1 MRDMLLE
8 KLRTDVNLPVLPEV
22 LVRLDKELSDP
33 EVEVRSISSIIGM
46 DPILA
51 GQVLRMANSAYY
63 SRGGAAL
70 TNSGAAVMRLGIR
83 TVRGLVYALSL
94 PRMFTSPAR
103 GQAFSHSMFW
113 KHSLGVGAFSQ
124 ALGRKLGIPAA
135 SQDLVYFAGLVHD
148 VGALLFLALIPEK
161 YDAFLASL
169 EKEGEESVLKPQ
181 DFNLAIKETE
191 VFGISHCELGA
202 TFLEERWKMEPAL
215 VELVRDHHSPDWNR
229 QELLRE
235 SLIVHVADG
244 VCSSVGA
251 SWESASRQSLPF
263 LAPAWEHLEI
273 SLDDVNE
280 LLEQMQASLDQAQAL
295 LVMQS

>member
-1 MRDMLLE
+1 MREELLE
-8 KLRTDVNLPVLPEV
+8 KLRSDVNLPVLPEV
-22 LVRLDKELSDP
+22 LVRLDKELSNPD
-33 EVEVRSISSIIGM
+33 VEVRSISSIISM

-51 GQVLRMANSAYY
+51 GQVLRMSNSAYY

-70 TNSGAAVMRLGIR
+70 TNTGAAVMRLGIR

-94 PRMFTSPAR
+94 PRMFDSPVR
-103 GQAFSHSMFW
+103 LHAFSHAMFW

-124 ALGRKLGIPAA
+124 ALGKKLNISTA

-148 VGALLFLALIPEK
+148 IGALLFLALIPEE
-161 YDAFLASL
+161 YDAFLASFDQGPD
-169 EKEGEESVLKPQ
+169 EAVLKPQ
-181 DFNLAIKETE
+181 VFNLAIKETE
-191 VFGISHCELGA
+191 AFGINHCELGA
-202 TFLEERWKMEPAL
+202 IFLEERWKMDSAL
-215 VELVRDHHSPDWNR
+215 VELVRDHHKPDWNR
-229 QELLRE
+229 DAFLRE

-244 VCSSVGA
+244 VCSSTGA
-251 SWESASRQSLPF
+251 SWEIASQQSLPF

-273 SLDDVNE
+273 SLDDVSE